1 MMLIEF
7 FLYLAILI
15 LMVPVTVFIVQ
26 VFSSIFPVNSFVTDG
41 SIRPSLAV
49 LVPAHNEATGI
60 RTTIKSI
67 LEQLISGDRLLVVA
81 DNCTDN
87 TADVVRETGA
97 EVVERHNSDLRG
109 KGYAL
114 DFGVRSLAKDA
125 PEIVMVVDAD
135 CLLREGAL
143 NHLAQVCMKTGRPI
157 QALYLMHAPLDAGIK
172 TRVAAFAWLVKNF
185 VRPLGYARFGLPCQ
199 LMGTGMAFPWSVIK
213 DANLAS
219 GEIVEDL
226 KLGLDLA
233 HSDRAPLFCKDAVV
247 ESFFPVSSE
256 GINTQR
262 TRWEHGH
269 MALMF
274 KYAPILIWDALKT
287 GKVNL
292 LALALDLFVPPLAL
306 LVLLNLAIM
315 LFALIYFWVKSNLL
329 PLVLSVGLFL
339 ALGIAVMTAW
349 VVHGRKVI
357 SLSMLLFAPVYACL
371 KIPLYLRFL
380 LDRQINWVRS
390 SREGD

>member
-1 MMLIEF
+1 MLPN
-7 FLYLAILI
+7 LQLNPQRAILY
-15 LMVPVTVFIVQ
+15 F
-26 VFSSIFPVNSFVTDG
+26 
-41 SIRPSLAV
+41 
-49 LVPAHNEATGI
+49 
-60 RTTIKSI
+60 
-67 LEQLISGDRLLVVA
+67 
-81 DNCTDN
+81 
-87 TADVVRETGA
+87 
-97 EVVERHNSDLRG
+97 DLRNTIQIKISYG
-109 KGYAL
+109 SGYFSVKTNDSELLKFDYDRSTQTITVSPLKKG
-114 DFGVRSLAKDA
+114 FAK
-125 PEIVMVVDAD
+125 I
-135 CLLREGAL
+135 
-143 NHLAQVCMKTGRPI
+143 
-157 QALYLMHAPLDAGIK
+157 
-172 TRVAAFAWLVKNF
+172 
-185 VRPLGYARFGLPCQ
+185 
-199 LMGTGMAFPWSVIK
+199 
-213 DANLAS
+213 
-219 GEIVEDL
+219 IVEDL